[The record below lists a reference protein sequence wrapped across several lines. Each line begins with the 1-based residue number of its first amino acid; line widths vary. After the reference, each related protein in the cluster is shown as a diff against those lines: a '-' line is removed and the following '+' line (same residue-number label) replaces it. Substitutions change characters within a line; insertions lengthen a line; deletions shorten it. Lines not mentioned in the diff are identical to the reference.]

1 MSSFNGNISMPA
13 VGSKRPIDEGE
24 KISQSYMN
32 LEELLLLGNVQQ
44 LETTYQLPSQKG
56 EYLLEVTT
64 SDSPNMLSYGISEET
79 KKQKVEASSTHDDES
94 MSIGD
99 GKNKLYYYLL
109 LLIRTRPMFTIIGR

>member
-1 MSSFNGNISMPA
+1 MPA